1 MKNGRG
7 EAMKKVILWLCVL
20 LVIFCALIGFRYGH
34 ILTKDEGTI
43 RLVAS
48 IFILDT
54 TSRDFVKFDETIAV
68 TRYVSENSGES
79 RYDIIKKVLSDL
91 GWSYKTQ
98 EGAALFFQKDKDILV
113 VETKLVTENYFIWD
127 VPIEAKE

>member
-1 MKNGRG
+1 
-7 EAMKKVILWLCVL
+7 MKKFSLWLCVV
-20 LVIFCALIGFRYGH
+20 LVIFCALIGFRYGY

-43 RLVAS
+43 RLVVS

-113 VETKLVTENYFIWD
+113 VETKLLTKNYFIWD
-127 VPIEAKE
+127 LPLEARE

>member
-1 MKNGRG
+1 
-7 EAMKKVILWLCVL
+7 MKKITMWVCAL
-20 LVIFCALIGFRYGH
+20 LVVFFALIGSRYGH

-43 RLVAS
+43 RLVAALS
-48 IFILDT
+48 ILDFT
-54 TSRDFVKFDETIAV
+54 PRDFVKFDETIFV

-113 VETKLVTENYFIWD
+113 VETKLETENYFIWD
-127 VPIEAKE
+127 LPIEASE

>member
-1 MKNGRG
+1 
-7 EAMKKVILWLCVL
+7 MKKFSLWLCVL

-43 RLVAS
+43 RLVVS

-127 VPIEAKE
+127 VPIEARE

>member
-1 MKNGRG
+1 
-7 EAMKKVILWLCVL
+7 
-20 LVIFCALIGFRYGH
+20 IFCALIGFRYGH

-43 RLVAS
+43 RLVVS

-54 TSRDFVKFDETIAV
+54 TSRDFVKFDETISV
-68 TRYVSENSGES
+68 TRYVSKNSGES

-98 EGAALFFQKDKDILV
+98 EGAALFFQKDKEILV
-113 VETKLVTENYFIWD
+113 VETKLLTENYFIWD
-127 VPIEAKE
+127 VPIEARE

>member
-1 MKNGRG
+1 
-7 EAMKKVILWLCVL
+7 MKKVTLWLCVL

-43 RLVAS
+43 RLVVS

-54 TSRDFVKFDETIAV
+54 TSRDFVKFDETISV
-68 TRYVSENSGES
+68 TQYVSENSGES

-113 VETKLVTENYFIWD
+113 VETKLLTENYFIWD
-127 VPIEAKE
+127 VPIEARE

>member
-1 MKNGRG
+1 
-7 EAMKKVILWLCVL
+7 MKKITMWLCVL
-20 LVIFCALIGFRYGH
+20 LVVFFVLIGSRYGH

-43 RLVAS
+43 RLVAALS
-48 IFILDT
+48 ILDFT
-54 TSRDFVKFDETIAV
+54 PRDFVKFDETIFV

-127 VPIEAKE
+127 LPIEASEK

>member
-1 MKNGRG
+1 
-7 EAMKKVILWLCVL
+7 MKKFSLWLCVL

-43 RLVAS
+43 RLIVS
-48 IFILDT
+48 TFILDT
-54 TSRDFVKFDETIAV
+54 TSRDFVKFDETISV
-68 TRYVSENSGES
+68 TRYVSKNSGES

-98 EGAALFFQKDKDILV
+98 EGAALFFQKDKDIVV
-113 VETKLVTENYFIWD
+113 VETKLVTEDYFIWD
-127 VPIEAKE
+127 VPIEARE

>member
-1 MKNGRG
+1 
-7 EAMKKVILWLCVL
+7 MKKLSLWLCVL

-43 RLVAS
+43 RLVVS

-54 TSRDFVKFDETIAV
+54 TSRDFVKFDETISV

-79 RYDIIKKVLSDL
+79 RYDVIKKVLSDL

-98 EGAALFFQKDKDILV
+98 EGAALFFQKDKDIVV

-127 VPIEAKE
+127 VPIEARE

>member
-1 MKNGRG
+1 M
-7 EAMKKVILWLCVL
+7 ALKKFSLWLCVL

-43 RLVAS
+43 RLVVS

-127 VPIEAKE
+127 VPIEASE

>member
-1 MKNGRG
+1 
-7 EAMKKVILWLCVL
+7 MKKFSLWLCVL

-43 RLVAS
+43 RLVVS

-68 TRYVSENSGES
+68 TRYVSENSSES

-113 VETKLVTENYFIWD
+113 VETKLLTENYFIWD
-127 VPIEAKE
+127 VPIEARE

>member
-1 MKNGRG
+1 
-7 EAMKKVILWLCVL
+7 MKKYSLWLCVC
-20 LVIFCALIGFRYGH
+20 LVVLCALIGFRYGH

-43 RLVAS
+43 RLVVS

-54 TSRDFVKFDETIAV
+54 TSRDFVKFDETISV

-98 EGAALFFQKDKDILV
+98 EGAALFFQKDKEILV
-113 VETKLVTENYFIWD
+113 VETELVTENYFIWD